1 MATGSRRKVARAA
14 MFARLVAKALTV
26 RLDRV
31 AVALAAIVVGAA
43 VVSAL
48 ANLYF
53 DVSIKMSE
61 ELRSYGANFYIG
73 PAGGQSSDGLDQH
86 AYEEVIAS
94 LPKEKLIGASPY
106 LYGLVRLDRGEA
118 VLAGVSFEGLARIAP
133 YWQVSGSMIGVDFD
147 DRNCMIGRRLATN
160 LGVGVGDVVRIG
172 DGSAQTQLRVKG
184 IVETGK
190 TEDEQVFVNLPLAQT
205 ILGRPGRIDV
215 GMASLLARGPE
226 ADALAQDVN
235 RAFPGLEARPIR
247 KISESDGR
255 ILGKIE
261 GLMALIAVIILAI
274 STLCVNATLTA
285 MVAERSREIGLQKAL
300 GASNRSVAVQF
311 VVETAAIA
319 LIGGVVGLGLGLALA
334 QVLSRAI
341 FDAWMTVRPV
351 VPPLTLGVSLLAAMT
366 AAALPLRNAVAVV
379 PARVLKGE

>member
-1 MATGSRRKVARAA
+1 
-14 MFARLVAKALTV
+14 MFARLIVKALTV
-26 RLDRV
+26 RIDRV

-73 PAGGQSSDGLDQH
+73 PAGGQSADGFDQR
-86 AYEEVIAS
+86 AYLSVIAG
-94 LPKEKLIGASPY
+94 LPKDRLVGASPY

-118 VLAGVSFEGLARIAP
+118 VLAGVSFEGLSRIAP

-160 LGVGVGDVVRIG
+160 LGVGVGDIVRIG
-172 DGSAQTQLRVKG
+172 NGAAQTQLRVKG

-190 TEDEQVFVNLPLAQT
+190 TEDEQIFVNLPLAQT
-205 ILGRPGRIDV
+205 ILGRPGRVDV

-235 RAFPGLEARPIR
+235 RAFTGLEARPIR
-247 KISESDGR
+247 KISESDGL

-285 MVAERSREIGLQKAL
+285 MVAERIARDRAAE
-300 GASNRSVAVQF
+300 GARRQQP
-311 VVETAAIA
+311 
-319 LIGGVVGLGLGLALA
+319 IGGGPVCGRNGRNRHYRRRSRARPRARSRPGIEPGDLRRLDDGPSRRPAADPRGFPPCRHDGRRPALA
-334 QVLSRAI
+334 QCRCGGTGPRSQRR
-341 FDAWMTVRPV
+341 MTGGHANR
-351 VPPLTLGVSLLAAMT
+351 
-366 AAALPLRNAVAVV
+366 
-379 PARVLKGE
+379 